1 VGPGLAPAIF
11 MRFRSNARN
20 VRLAAIGTI
29 AILLIVGYVTLLPYF
44 HVSEMPVER
53 DLGLKSA
60 VGPIPQIYIEPI
72 SIGALNNAMQMRV
85 SFAPRGTLYGE
96 RLAPTERRLRLVIT
110 HDQAVE
116 EIGVAANARPPTT
129 SFEIDLNGGSVADYP
144 LDSYHADLRI
154 QLFEDAIPAV
164 DEAKPLAAKV
174 TVWEGALGF
183 HLRSAEHAASGP
195 GEVRLNIEIRRGG
208 AFILFALA
216 AYGAMVVLSCC
227 ALAIGLI
234 TFVDARRAEATLIG
248 AIAAIVFA
256 MPVLR
261 NVLPGAPPLGVRAD
275 MFVFLWTVLA
285 AVIGLALVT
294 LDWAR
299 TDPRR

>member
-1 VGPGLAPAIF
+1 MAPAILV
-11 MRFRSNARN
+11 RFSSNARN
-20 VRLAAIGTI
+20 VRLVAIGTI
-29 AILLIVGYVTLLPYF
+29 AILLIVGYISLLRYF
-44 HVSEMPVER
+44 HVSEMPVEG
-53 DLGLKSA
+53 DLGAKSA
-60 VGPIPQIYIEPI
+60 AGSIPQIYIEPI
-72 SIGALNNAMQMRV
+72 NIDALNDAMQMRV

-110 HDQAVE
+110 HDTAVE
-116 EIGVAANARPPTT
+116 EIKVEANARPPIA

-144 LDSYHADLRI
+144 LDSYRADLRV
-154 QLFEDAIPAV
+154 QLLEDAIPAV
-164 DEAKPLAAKV
+164 DEARPLAAKV

-183 HLRSAEHAASGP
+183 HLRSAEHAASVP
-195 GEVRLNIEIRRGG
+195 GEVRLSIEIRRGG
-208 AFILFALA
+208 AFILFAFA
-216 AYGAMVVLSCC
+216 AYGAMVVLGGC

-248 AIAAIVFA
+248 AIAAIAFA

-275 MFVFLWTVLA
+275 MFVFLWTELA

-299 TDPRR
+299 TGPRR

>member
-1 VGPGLAPAIF
+1 LV
-11 MRFRSNARN
+11 
-20 VRLAAIGTI
+20 AIGAI
-29 AILLIVGYVTLLPYF
+29 AILLIIGYINLLRYF

-53 DLGLKSA
+53 NLGAKSA
-60 VGPIPQIYIEPI
+60 AGSIPQIYIEPI
-72 SIGALNNAMQMRV
+72 SIDALNYAMQMRI
-85 SFAPRGTLYGE
+85 SFAPSRTLYGE

-110 HDQAVE
+110 HDKAVE
-116 EIGVAANARPPTT
+116 EIGVEANTRPPAAT
-129 SFEIDLNGGSVADYP
+129 FEVDLNEGSVADYP
-144 LDSYHADLRI
+144 LDSYRADLRV

-164 DEAKPLAAKV
+164 DEAKPLAAKI

-183 HLRSAEHAASGP
+183 HLRSAEQAASGP
-195 GEVRLNIEIRRGG
+195 GEVKLSIEIRRGG

-216 AYGAMVVLSCC
+216 AYGAMVVLGCC

-234 TFVDARRAEATLIG
+234 TFIDARRAEATLIG
-248 AIAAIVFA
+248 AIAAIAFA

-275 MFVFLWTVLA
+275 MFVFLWTEVA

-299 TDPRR
+299 TGPRR

>member
-1 VGPGLAPAIF
+1 LVAI
-11 MRFRSNARN
+11 S
-20 VRLAAIGTI
+20 TI
-29 AILLIVGYVTLLPYF
+29 AIVLIVGYVSLLRYF

-60 VGPIPQIYIEPI
+60 VGPTPQIYIEPI
-72 SIGALNNAMQMRV
+72 SIDAFNDTMQMRV
-85 SFAPRGTLYGE
+85 SLAPNGTLYGD

-110 HDQAVE
+110 HDKAVE
-116 EIGVAANARPPTT
+116 EIKVEPNLRPPTT
-129 SFEIDLNGGSVADYP
+129 SFQIDLNEGSVADYP
-144 LDSYHADLRI
+144 LDSYHADLRV
-154 QLFEDAIPAV
+154 QLLEDAIPAV
-164 DEAKPLAAKV
+164 DQSKPLAAKV

-183 HLRSAEHAASGP
+183 HLRSAEHAASVP
-195 GEVRLNIEIRRGG
+195 GEVKLNIEIRRGG

-216 AYGAMVVLSCC
+216 AYGAMVVLGCC

-234 TFVDARRAEATLIG
+234 TFIDARRAEATLIG
-248 AIAAIVFA
+248 AIAAIAFA

-261 NVLPGAPPLGVRAD
+261 NALPGAPPLGVRAD
-275 MFVFLWTVLA
+275 MFVFLWTEVA

-299 TDPRR
+299 TGPRR